1 MNNKVFFNTGR
12 DYGAPQVLEITYIAP
27 THIDDFDVSALDLMT
42 AHFTDAARGISG
54 QVSIFVKDAT
64 AVKIGSAVLAEYDAG
79 NYQ

>member
-1 MNNKVFFNTGR
+1 MNTKVFFATGR
-12 DYGAPQVLEITYIAP
+12 DYGAPQILEITYIAP
-27 THIDDFDVSALDLMT
+27 RTINDFEVSALDLMT

-54 QVSIFVKDAT
+54 QVNIFVKDAT